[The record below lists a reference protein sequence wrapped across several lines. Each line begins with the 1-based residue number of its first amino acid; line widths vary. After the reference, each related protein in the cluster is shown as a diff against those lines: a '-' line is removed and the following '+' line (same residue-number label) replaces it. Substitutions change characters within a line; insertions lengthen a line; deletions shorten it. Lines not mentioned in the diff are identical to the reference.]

1 MSSPHNDSAFQLE
14 RTQIPC
20 GLRQGQASEPCM
32 GSRFKSASATSA
44 SGLCLRFP
52 LLTPGCLGAPSQS
65 PFACDGTQEDR
76 PALLTNSVVR
86 HCRWPMVSWLS
97 RPVFNGL
104 RMPKGPF
111 ELMPKDTGTGGNA
124 ATCEERGHSTGRT
137 FVASTDGHMLTAVPS
152 TACHVGMILP
162 MARLFFS

>member
-1 MSSPHNDSAFQLE
+1 MILPSSLKGLKSPVGFARARRQSHAWDRGSSQL
-14 RTQIPC
+14 
-20 GLRQGQASEPCM
+20 
-32 GSRFKSASATSA
+32 
-44 SGLCLRFP
+44 P
-52 LLTPGCLGAPSQS
+52 LLLHQGCVFVFLCSLRAVLGPHPKVPLPAMGPRRTDRLCSRTPSSDTAGGQWCP
-65 PFACDGTQEDR
+65 
-76 PALLTNSVVR
+76 
-86 HCRWPMVSWLS
+86 WLS

-111 ELMPKDTGTGGNA
+111 ELMPKDSGTGGNA